1 MSSCASDFV
10 LMPSPG
16 CLQVPVL
23 VDGDNVVHESFEIA
37 KYLEKTYPNGPS
49 LFGGEGGEAGCLFA
63 NAYADAIM
71 MRESFQ
77 EFNLPLSR
85 LQIHNGISRKDA
97 AFLLFGQQL
106 QITLC
111 SHLLVFADYF
121 PLIMSDIY
129 EKLDK
134 DSAKYFK
141 EDREKKMGKSLE
153 ELKEG
158 RDVSFTA

>member
-1 MSSCASDFV
+1 M
-10 LMPSPG
+10 L
-16 CLQVPVL
+16 
-23 VDGDNVVHESFEIA
+23 
-37 KYLEKTYPNGPS
+37 
-49 LFGGEGGEAGCLFA
+49 LFF
-63 NAYADAIM
+63 D
-71 MRESFQ
+71 
-77 EFNLPLSR
+77 
-85 LQIHNGISRKDA
+85 
-97 AFLLFGQQL
+97 FGQQL